1 MSIRT
6 GSCMIFPMNKLFP
19 ILLILMAFSACT
31 PAANTPSPTSPAT
44 PTTGVLSSPTAPG
57 TALIPTQII
66 PCVLTPVVA
75 PTPAKDP
82 GYTQLDETTG
92 LHVTGTAKEIDLAS
106 YRLKVTGLVDRPL
119 SLTYD
124 ELRCMPRVTDH
135 PVLVCQGYFED
146 VANWTGVP
154 LKYVLDMAG
163 VQAGAKKVILTAA
176 DGYSTT
182 LQLVDALLPGNFL
195 AYELEGKP
203 VPVLHGFP
211 LRAVIPSMK
220 GYAWV
225 KWLVEMRVE

>member
-1 MSIRT
+1 MIIL
-6 GSCMIFPMNKLFP
+6 MKKIFPF
-19 ILLILMAFSACT
+19 LLILAAVTACT
-31 PAANTPSPTSPAT
+31 AAGNTPSPTSPAT
-44 PTTGVLSSPTAPG
+44 STAEVLSSPTALAATLTP
-57 TALIPTQII
+57 AQPA
-66 PCVLTPVVA
+66 PCVLTQVVA
-75 PTPAKDP
+75 PTPAKNP

-106 YRLKVTGLVDRPL
+106 YRLKVTGLVDHPL
-119 SLTYD
+119 NLTYD

-154 LKYVLDMAG
+154 LKAVLDLAG
-163 VQAGAKKVILTAA
+163 VQAGATRVILTAA

-182 LQLVDALLPGNFL
+182 LQLVDALLPENFL

-203 VPVLHGFP
+203 LPVLHGFP
-211 LRAVIPSMK
+211 LRAVIPSMN
-220 GYAWV
+220 GNAWV